1 MKTLT
6 TLIIAAGLTAAAHA
20 QLVVT
25 NPISDVLDE
34 VMHTEDIA
42 KTVEMINN
50 QVQQIN
56 ALTQQLQQIQAY
68 VKAFGDPEQLLRI
81 VGADAL
87 IESLTTS
94 GVGQTLGELQSL
106 ASGVETFRNNAN
118 GLYQSIGQ
126 TFTTPGGFEL
136 PRAEELYRKFAASQ
150 RATQNFESVY
160 DDVSQRRG
168 VLKGRIA
175 ETTQQLQA
183 STTDAETQKLTGVI
197 TGYNAELAAIDKEVD
212 HALGESLVLDI
223 QNREDREKQEQA
235 RKEERMAEF
244 SEAMRSYSKTFQI
257 NDAPPSF
264 PTR

>member
-6 TLIIAAGLTAAAHA
+6 TLTIAAGLTTAAHA

-106 ASGVETFRNNAN
+106 ASGVEALRDNAN
-118 GLYQSIGQ
+118 GLYQSVGE
-126 TFTTPGGFEL
+126 TFTTRGGFEL

-160 DDVSQRRG
+160 DDDSQRRG
-168 VLKGRIA
+168 ILKGRIA

-183 STTDAETQKLTGVI
+183 SSTDAETQKLAGVI
-197 TGYNAELAAIDKEVD
+197 TGCNAALAAIDKEVD

-235 RKEERMAEF
+235 RKEERTAEF
-244 SEAMRSYSKTFQI
+244 REAMRNYSKTFRI

>member
-6 TLIIAAGLTAAAHA
+6 ILFIAFILSVTARA
-20 QLVVT
+20 QYVVT
-25 NPISDVLDE
+25 NPISDVLNE
-34 VMHTEDIA
+34 VMHIEDIA
-42 KTVEMINN
+42 KDLEMISN
-50 QVQQIN
+50 QVEQIT

-68 VKAFGDPEQLLRI
+68 VKAFGDPEKLLSI

-87 IESLTTS
+87 IESLNTS
-94 GVGQTLGELQSL
+94 GVGQTLSQLKSV
-106 ASGVETFRNNAN
+106 ANGVEALRDNAN
-118 GLYQSIGQ
+118 GLYQSVGE

-150 RATQNFESVY
+150 RVTKNFESVF

-183 STTDAETQKLTGVI
+183 STTDAETQKLAGVI

-244 SEAMRSYSKTFQI
+244 SEAMRSYSKTFRI
-257 NDAPPSF
+257 SDTPPSF

>member
-1 MKTLT
+1 MKALIALLIAVGLT
-6 TLIIAAGLTAAAHA
+6 TAAHA
-20 QLVVT
+20 QYVVT

-34 VMHTEDIA
+34 IMHVEDIG

-68 VKAFGDPEQLLRI
+68 VKAFGDPEQLLSI

-87 IESLTTS
+87 IDSLNQS
-94 GVGQTLGELQSL
+94 GVGQTLGELQNL
-106 ASGVETFRNNAN
+106 ANGVEALRDNAN
-118 GLYQSIGQ
+118 GLYQSIGE
-126 TFTTPGGFEL
+126 TFTTPGGYEL

-160 DDVSQRRG
+160 DDVAERRG

-183 STTDAETQKLTGVI
+183 SSTDAETQKLAGVI

-244 SEAMRSYSKTFQI
+244 SEAMRSYSKTFRI

>member
-6 TLIIAAGLTAAAHA
+6 ALLIATGLTLVAHA

-68 VKAFGDPEQLLRI
+68 VKAFGDPEQLLSI
-81 VGADAL
+81 IGADAL
-87 IESLTTS
+87 IDSLNTS
-94 GVGQTLGELQSL
+94 GVGQTLGELQRL
-106 ASGVETFRNNAN
+106 ASGVESLRDNAN
-118 GLYQSIGQ
+118 GLYQSVGE

-160 DDVSQRRG
+160 DDVSRRRV